1 MLKIFFNDWLND
13 EGILIAGVDHYLE
26 NTASHDWPKSLN
38 VHMTTLSESEWE
50 RGMVEAGFTE
60 VKVQK
65 VGLKPG
71 FTGTL
76 AISGKKP
83 PSN

>member
-1 MLKIFFNDWLND
+1 
-13 EGILIAGVDHYLE
+13 
-26 NTASHDWPKSLN
+26 
-38 VHMTTLSESEWE
+38 MTTLSESEWKQ
-50 RGMVEAGFTE
+50 GMVEAGFTE

-76 AISGKKP
+76 AISGKNLHQIKI
-83 PSN
+83 NFLLF